1 MEFFFITI
9 LMFISI
15 VLLTTLILSL
25 QHITFSTTL
34 TQEINEETTEDDTTD
49 NNTDDNDDNNTDENN
64 DNNTDNDSDNEEDL
78 TENVETAVQMLDDGQ
93 DVDQILVELQNANR
107 EDIKQTCCFVTN
119 FNCLGNECTSGVEK
133 RCGVF
138 ADKSC
143 EESML
148 NCTLFSKEDCNKRP
162 NSVYCKY
169 NEDESKCENKVNAHK
184 GSELECSQ
192 YDRFKEN
199 KFPYMEYNCQNE
211 LIFI

>member
-25 QHITFSTTL
+25 QHITFSL
-34 TQEINEETTEDDTTD
+34 TFTQDINEETTENDTTED
-49 NNTDDNDDNNTDENN
+49 NDNDEDDNDDDDNN
-64 DNNTDNDSDNEEDL
+64 DDDKDDDEEDL
-78 TENVETAVQMLDDGQ
+78 TENVETAVQMLDDGE
-93 DVDQILVELQNANR
+93 DVDQILVELQNASR
-107 EDIKQTCCFVTN
+107 ENIKQTCCFVTN
-119 FNCLGNECTSGVEK
+119 FNCLGNDCTSGVEK

-138 ADKSC
+138 ADKGC

-184 GSELECSQ
+184 GSDLECSQ

-199 KFPYMEYNCQNE
+199 NFPHMEYNCQDE